1 DAATNDLVFNVTF
14 PAAFTGDITV
24 DLYDSDWTPAD
35 RLLATYTQT
44 GVVVYGNVASVT
56 GTVSMQGRTYRGGV
70 QMTLTA
76 AFGFGPYTVTSIDQI
91 SGNLVFSNLASGI
104 YTITTNQ
111 ARYLD
116 ITADMNKIIDVSSD
130 TLITAL
136 ELKGGD
142 ANDDQNV
149 NLGDASAIGSNYGA
163 TGDINADV
171 NFSGRVDVFDLAMVG
186 GNFTLNAANA
196 YAGWAP

>member
-1 DAATNDLVFNVTF
+1 MSGFSSCTPDEKVPISMASSEAHK
-14 PAAFTGDITV
+14 PSFTWSRWLIGKPLETKS
-24 DLYDSDWTPAD
+24 LPH
-35 RLLATYTQT
+35 Q
-44 GVVVYGNVASVT
+44 VV
-56 GTVSMQGRTYRGGV
+56 
-70 QMTLTA
+70 TA
-76 AFGFGPYTVTSIDQI
+76 AAPTVLTS
-91 SGNLVFSNLASGI
+91 
-104 YTITTNQ
+104 
-111 ARYLD
+111 
-116 ITADMNKIIDVSSD
+116 
-130 TLITAL
+130 L

>member
-1 DAATNDLVFNVTF
+1 MIFTITF
-14 PAAFTGDITV
+14 PVTYTAGTADISV
-24 DLYDSDWTPAD
+24 SLYDRDTVAAPSP
-35 RLLATYTQT
+35 LATLSMED
-44 GVVVYGNVASVT
+44 VVVYANVASVT

-116 ITADMNKIIDVSSD
+116 ITADMNKIIDVTSD
-130 TLITAL
+130 TLNTAL